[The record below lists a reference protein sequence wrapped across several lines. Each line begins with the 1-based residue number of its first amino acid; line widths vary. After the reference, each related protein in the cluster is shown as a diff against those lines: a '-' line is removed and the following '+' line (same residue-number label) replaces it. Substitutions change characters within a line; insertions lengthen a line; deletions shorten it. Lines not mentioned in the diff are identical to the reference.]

1 MKMSRTKKIQVTLE
15 EAQYHELTRIAR
27 RDGKKLAGLVRESIE
42 KYCLTPEAERA
53 KRKAL
58 QKLLSFEPSPVP
70 EVYGDWKHLY
80 GGLKTSIEKDKT

>member
-1 MKMSRTKKIQVTLE
+1 MSRTKKIQVTIE
-15 EAQYHELTRIAR
+15 EGQYQELTRIAR

-58 QKLLSFEPSPVP
+58 EKLLSLDATPVP
-70 EVYGDWKHLY
+70 DIYGDWKHQY
-80 GGLKTSIEKDKT
+80 GGLKTSIKKDKT